1 MEYERIERRVARQSA
16 KIYIPLAFGAGLL
29 FLLVATLVG
38 GYPPVARFGGAGW
51 VTLLSLIVSMPIVT
65 DRVKKKW
72 A

>member
-1 MEYERIERRVARQSA
+1 MEYERIEKRVARQSA

-38 GYPPVARFGGAGW
+38 DYPPVARFGGAGW
-51 VTLLSLIVSMPIVT
+51 VTLLILIVSMPIVT